1 MQAASADAEVKGDK
15 LFNYRFKKEGCMYV
29 EAGMF
34 AAVKILALVFGL
46 EFFIAADVLG
56 KESKEFQIE

>member
-15 LFNYRFKKEGCMYV
+15 LFNYRFKKEGCMFV

-34 AAVKILALVFGL
+34 AAVKIPAI
-46 EFFIAADVLG
+46 EFFISADVLG
-56 KESKEFQIE
+56 MESKEFQIE